1 MHLPGPE
8 PLTRTAPKRLFP
20 SPSPQTGDT
29 ATLAA
34 AIPIA
39 SETSKGRHLVASTK
53 RDNARPTKRWSKH
66 EQSPA
71 SRRGREHWT
80 VRWIGAAKRRPKKT
94 TNIPVSEPT
103 SGGIIRL
110 SCAATFS
117 RPVRPDLAGMA
128 AQLLA
133 FPAKRDVGCTSS
145 LAAFTALVTVL
156 AACGLMGLVP

>member
-1 MHLPGPE
+1 MSS
-8 PLTRTAPKRLFP
+8 AP
-20 SPSPQTGDT
+20 
-29 ATLAA
+29 
-34 AIPIA
+34 
-39 SETSKGRHLVASTK
+39 
-53 RDNARPTKRWSKH
+53 RDNGRSSRRWSKP

-94 TNIPVSEPT
+94 SEAPASEPT

-128 AQLLA
+128 AQLLM

-145 LAAFTALVTVL
+145 LAAFTDLVTIL
-156 AACGLMGLVP
+156 AAYGLTGLVP

>member
-1 MHLPGPE
+1 MSS
-8 PLTRTAPKRLFP
+8 AP
-20 SPSPQTGDT
+20 
-29 ATLAA
+29 
-34 AIPIA
+34 
-39 SETSKGRHLVASTK
+39 
-53 RDNARPTKRWSKH
+53 RDNGRSFRRWSKP

-80 VRWIGAAKRRPKKT
+80 VRWIGAVKRRPKKST
-94 TNIPVSEPT
+94 DIPANEPT

-128 AQLLA
+128 AQLLM

-145 LAAFTALVTVL
+145 LAAFTALVTIL
-156 AACGLMGLVP
+156 AACGLTGLVP